1 MSNESLARADWGP
14 RTDAPR
20 AERIIYPVSPRLQRV
35 RFMCN
40 LLDQCITLPGGM
52 RIGIDPI
59 VGLLPGLGDILGAAL
74 SLYIVYEAARLGLRK
89 RTLLR
94 LIVNVGIE
102 SLIGTF
108 PVLGDIFDAVWKANM
123 RNLRLIELH
132 YNPGRPERS
141 AGQISGW
148 IFGTIAIFLIVY
160 SVIVFLFLR
169 AALLLLGF

>member
-1 MSNESLARADWGP
+1 MSNQSLAKPDWNA
-14 RTDAPR
+14 RTEPLR
-20 AERIIYPVSPRLQRV
+20 PERIVYPDSPRLQRI

-40 LLDQCITLPGGM
+40 LLDQCFTLPGGM

-59 VGLLPGLGDILGAAL
+59 IGLLPGLGDLVAAAL
-74 SLYIVYEAARLGLRK
+74 SLYIIYEAARLGLRK

-94 LIVNVGIE
+94 MIVNVAIE

-132 YNPGRPERS
+132 YSPGIPERP
-141 AGQISGW
+141 AGQIGGW

-160 SVIVFLFLR
+160 GAIVVLFLK
-169 AALLLLGF
+169 AILSLLGF